1 MQIKSIREASLNEKA
16 FEGPNYLA
24 WYKSSKIVPE
34 KIHKKPS
41 LNNKIQLK
49 EATRKWISTRAANE
63 EHAWQLNYL
72 NTKRD
77 WVKTPQ
83 SHTKKTRKPVGK
95 KTKNSTNSQH
105 WSFTM
110 KNSSRNP
117 KAEQQDLTE
126 DNFDKIFDATVNRWQ
141 NLISQA
147 GDPNRRH

>member
-83 SHTKKTRKPVGK
+83 SHTKKTRKL
-95 KTKNSTNSQH
+95 KTISIKYLMPPWTDDRTLYHRRETQ
-105 WSFTM
+105 
-110 KNSSRNP
+110 
-117 KAEQQDLTE
+117 TE
-126 DNFDKIFDATVNRWQ
+126 DTK
-141 NLISQA
+141 
-147 GDPNRRH
+147 